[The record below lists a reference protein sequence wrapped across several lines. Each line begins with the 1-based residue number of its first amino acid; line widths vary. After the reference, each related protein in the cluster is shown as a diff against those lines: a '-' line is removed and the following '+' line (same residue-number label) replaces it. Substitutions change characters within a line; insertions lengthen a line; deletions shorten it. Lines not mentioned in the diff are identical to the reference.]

1 MEALLKAKLSEG
13 IFEDDDDDSDQD
25 DEEQRIQPTPR
36 KKGRPRIHPLP
47 GTPGA
52 TTPAQR
58 RANALNTHLKKR
70 IMILQ
75 KSIIDCTINGRR
87 PAVLFME
94 KPNRKLYADYYDII
108 SHPIDLNMI
117 ENNIRT
123 DRYSSLDD
131 IVSDY
136 RVMFNNC
143 RTYNEEGSSIFE
155 DANLLEKVLN
165 DKLKNEGLLAE
176 PKRPGRRPGQ
186 VVQRKVNPLG
196 VKLQQFYD
204 TIRDYHEPKGNRQLS
219 AIFMKLPSKNV
230 SIVFKI

>member
-13 IFEDDDDDSDQD
+13 IFEDEDDESDQD
-25 DEEQRIQPTPR
+25 DEDRRPTPK

-58 RANALNTHLKKR
+58 RANALNTSLKKR

-75 KSIIDCTINGRR
+75 KSIIDHTINGRR

-94 KPNRKLYADYYDII
+94 KPNRKLYPDYYDII
-108 SHPIDLNMI
+108 NHPIDLNII

-123 DRYSSLDD
+123 DRYSTLDD

-136 RVMFNNC
+136 RLMFNNC
-143 RTYNEEGSSIFE
+143 RTYNEEGSPIFE

-165 DKLKNEGLLAE
+165 DKLKNEGLSLE

-186 VVQRKVNPLG
+186 VVQRKINPLN

-204 TIRDYHEPKGNRQLS
+204 TIKDFHEPKGNRQLS

-230 SIVFKI
+230 SIVCEI

>member
-1 MEALLKAKLSEG
+1 MEVLLKAKLAEG
-13 IFEDDDDDSDQD
+13 IFEEEDDDSDQ
-25 DEEQRIQPTPR
+25 EETMPTPK

-58 RANALNTHLKKR
+58 RANALNTTLKKR
-70 IMILQ
+70 IMLLQ
-75 KSIIDCTINGRR
+75 KSIIECTINGRR
-87 PAVLFME
+87 PALLFME
-94 KPNRKLYADYYDII
+94 KPNRKLYANYYDVI

-123 DRYSSLDD
+123 DRYSSIDD
-131 IVSDY
+131 IVADY
-136 RVMFNNC
+136 RLMFNNC
-143 RTYNEEGSSIFE
+143 RTYNEERSPIFE
-155 DANLLEKVLN
+155 DANILEKVMN
-165 DKLKNEGLLAE
+165 DKLKNEGLAVE
-176 PKRPGRRPGQ
+176 HKRPGRRPGQ
-186 VVQRKVNPLG
+186 VVQRKVNPLS

-230 SIVFKI
+230 SMIFKIQF